1 MAVFIERGL
10 NVFVPPPNQPQFFVD
25 VPPGAYGYDFIE
37 DFSKRGITSGC
48 GASGYCPSNGVTRAE
63 MAIFLLRAEHGSS
76 YSPPAATGTMFADVP
91 SNGFA
96 ASWIEQ
102 LAREGI
108 TVGCDSKSF
117 CPNMNVPRNQMA
129 AFIVRTFHL

>member
-1 MAVFIERGL
+1 
-10 NVFVPPPNQPQFFVD
+10 
-25 VPPGAYGYDFIE
+25 
-37 DFSKRGITSGC
+37 
-48 GASGYCPSNGVTRAE
+48 
-63 MAIFLLRAEHGSS
+63 
-76 YSPPAATGTMFADVP
+76 MFADVP

-117 CPNMNVPRNQMA
+117 CPNINVPRNQMA